1 MNCFCYEM
9 KKIEKA
15 AWDNGER
22 DNCTTCKHWDGW
34 RGKCG
39 KEEELKETGRSDR
52 NEKQIQFSAAQE
64 GQAGN

>member
-1 MNCFCYEM
+1 M

-39 KEEELKETGRSDR
+39 KEEELKETGRSDKSDSVYR
-52 NEKQIQFSAAQE
+52 LR
-64 GQAGN
+64 